1 MMSHGLLTVTLLV
14 SLVTMPGPAVAA
26 DPIKGDAVLGTWL
39 TGAEGKEL
47 VKVVIALEEGEFIG
61 RIVWLKYPRFRPS
74 DESGMEGKPKIDL
87 KNPDP
92 DLRDRPALG
101 MAILEGF
108 QFKPE
113 KKWPWIGGTVYDPEK
128 GKTYSA
134 RMKLED
140 SNILRI
146 KGYVLIPLFGRST
159 IWTRV
164 SQDQ

>member
-1 MMSHGLLTVTLLV
+1 MLSHGLLAVAMLF

-47 VKVVIALEEGEFIG
+47 AKVAIALEEGEFIG
-61 RIVWLKYPRFRPS
+61 RIVWLQYPRFRPG
-74 DESGMEGKPKIDL
+74 DEPGMEGKPKIDL

-92 DLRDRPALG
+92 DLRDRPTLG

-108 QFKPE
+108 QFKPG
-113 KKWPWIGGTVYDPEK
+113 KKWPWTGGTVYDPEN
-128 GKTYSA
+128 GNTYSA

-159 IWTRV
+159 TWTRV